1 MGFRE
6 LQKFNDAMLA
16 KQVWR
21 LLQNQDSLFFHFFKS
36 KFFPRGSIFDAKEN
50 KWSFAWR
57 SILKGRDLIRSG
69 LKWRIGN
76 GSRVRIFLDA
86 WLPGSRQGRVLSLVS
101 ESHEN
106 SLVSSLINQ
115 VDKSWKVAEI
125 DSMFILEEVAI
136 IKAIPLSLF
145 DQDDLHF
152 WPYTRDGVYTV
163 KSGYRV
169 LMEQEDT
176 ESQAIGGMGF
186 RELQKFNDAMLAK
199 VWCLLQNHD
208 SIFQVF

>member
-1 MGFRE
+1 MIKKFWWGQHGTRRRIHWVKRHTLCKPKAIGGMGFRE
-6 LQKFNDAMLA
+6 LQKFNDAILA

-36 KFFPRGSIFDAKEN
+36 KIFPRGSIFDAKEN
-50 KWSFAWR
+50 KGSFAWR

-76 GSRVRIFLDA
+76 GSRVRIFLDT
-86 WLPGSRQGRVLSLVS
+86 WLPGSRQGRVLSPVS

-115 VDKSWKVAEI
+115 VDRSWKVAEI
-125 DSMFILEEVAI
+125 DSMFIPEEVAI

-152 WPYTRDGVYTV
+152 WPYT
-163 KSGYRV
+163 
-169 LMEQEDT
+169 
-176 ESQAIGGMGF
+176 
-186 RELQKFNDAMLAK
+186 
-199 VWCLLQNHD
+199 
-208 SIFQVF
+208 